1 MGTCEQ
7 RDTGQGQP
15 DKGTGQRT
23 DDYLQIHD
31 HFFFGIV
38 VLLSL
43 LLLLLLLLLLKLGRT
58 VRQTCLWQLVNVLF
72 IQPHD

>member
-1 MGTCEQ
+1 MGACEQ
-7 RDTGQGQP
+7 RDTGQEHP
-15 DKGTGQRT
+15 DKTISKST
-23 DDYLQIHD
+23 IT
-31 HFFFGIV
+31 FFFGIV